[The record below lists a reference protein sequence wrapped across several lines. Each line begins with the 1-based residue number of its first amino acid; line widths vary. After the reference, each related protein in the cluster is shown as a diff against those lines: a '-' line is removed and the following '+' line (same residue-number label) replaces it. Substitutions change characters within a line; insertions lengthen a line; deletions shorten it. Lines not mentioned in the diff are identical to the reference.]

1 MFLKPKNIPKV
12 ESEMQINLNDGD
24 LEPLVT
30 KVVAKVLAQREADGE
45 KLGGRLA
52 FTEPEAA
59 AMVGVRPHV
68 LRDCQLRGEIVGSK
82 IGKRVMYSREQLL
95 ALMERN
101 RTR

>member
-1 MFLKPKNIPKV
+1 MADSN
-12 ESEMQINLNDGD
+12 MQINLDDAD

-30 KVVAKVLAQREADGE
+30 KIVAKVLGQREVNGE
-45 KLGGRLA
+45 KLGDRLA

-59 AMVGVRPHV
+59 ALLGVRPYT
-68 LRDCQLRGEIVGSK
+68 LRDCRLRGEIEGSK

>member
-1 MFLKPKNIPKV
+1 
-12 ESEMQINLNDGD
+12 MQINLDDAD

-30 KVVAKVLAQREADGE
+30 RVVAKVLAKREADGV
-45 KLGGRLA
+45 KFGGRLA

-59 AMVGVRPHV
+59 ALIGVRPHV
-68 LRDCQLRGEIVGSK
+68 LRDCRLRGEIEGAK
-82 IGKRVMYSREQLL
+82 IGKRIMYSREQLL